1 MAGVKGIGPDM
12 SLQALSVYFDRPE
25 KDVAKDLGCC
35 LTSLKKL
42 CRLHGI
48 MRWPYRKVT
57 THVSPSRSRPPSLRR
72 AL

>member
-1 MAGVKGIGPDM
+1 M

-48 MRWPYRKVT
+48 MRWPYRKIK
-57 THVSPSRSRPPSLRR
+57 SRGNKLRQLES
-72 AL
+72 AMGDANGH